1 MKARIKFRKN
11 GVMKFIGHLD
21 IMRYFQKAIRRAEIP
36 IAFTSGYSPHMIM
49 SFANPLGVGLTSDGE
64 YFDIELT
71 ESITSKEAVRRLN
84 EQMVDGMEIVSFV
97 QIPDDKKSKG
107 MSIVAGADYLSSVK
121 NGSLPEDLAEKL
133 EAFYAQNE
141 ICVVKKTKKSEKEV
155 DIRPMIYKLECRDG
169 KIYMRVA
176 AGSVQNLKPELVTEA
191 FVRYLGMDAE
201 EVTFTHHRLE
211 TFAESEDA
219 DGKILKEGVDYE
231 VFLDDNV
238 EIGEAWAGVH
248 GIGDYEGLLSSTFY
262 IVNPGSQ
269 DPEPDPSPNPRP
281 GTDSS
286 KSILIGSI
294 KISGISNK
302 IAAGKKIALKAN
314 ISPANATNKTL
325 VWTSSNPKAATVNAN
340 GIVTMKKGS
349 GGKKVTITA
358 KAADGSGKK
367 AVYTITGMKGVVKK
381 VTISGKKTVKAGKS
395 IKLKAKVKATKKA
408 NTRLFWKSSNQKFA
422 TVKNGKVKAKKN
434 AKGKKVK
441 ITAMATDGS
450 GKKKSVTIK
459 IR

>member
-1 MKARIKFRKN
+1 
-11 GVMKFIGHLD
+11 MKFIGHLD

-71 ESITSKEAVRRLN
+71 ESIASKEAVRRLN

-169 KIYMRVA
+169 KIYMLVA

-211 TFAESEDA
+211 TFAESENTESKMILVPLDA
-219 DGKILKEGVDYE
+219 LGT
-231 VFLDDNV
+231 
-238 EIGEAWAGVH
+238 EIV
-248 GIGDYEGLLSSTFY
+248 
-262 IVNPGSQ
+262 
-269 DPEPDPSPNPRP
+269 
-281 GTDSS
+281 
-286 KSILIGSI
+286 
-294 KISGISNK
+294 
-302 IAAGKKIALKAN
+302 
-314 ISPANATNKTL
+314 
-325 VWTSSNPKAATVNAN
+325 
-340 GIVTMKKGS
+340 
-349 GGKKVTITA
+349 
-358 KAADGSGKK
+358 
-367 AVYTITGMKGVVKK
+367 
-381 VTISGKKTVKAGKS
+381 
-395 IKLKAKVKATKKA
+395 
-408 NTRLFWKSSNQKFA
+408 
-422 TVKNGKVKAKKN
+422 
-434 AKGKKVK
+434 
-441 ITAMATDGS
+441 
-450 GKKKSVTIK
+450 
-459 IR
+459 

>member
-21 IMRYFQKAIRRAEIP
+21 IMRYFQKAIRRAKIP

-71 ESITSKEAVRRLN
+71 ESIASKEAVRRLN

-155 DIRPMIYKLECRDG
+155 DIRTMIYKLECRDG

-211 TFAESEDA
+211 TFAESENTEGKMILVPLDA
-219 DGKILKEGVDYE
+219 LGT
-231 VFLDDNV
+231 
-238 EIGEAWAGVH
+238 EIV
-248 GIGDYEGLLSSTFY
+248 
-262 IVNPGSQ
+262 
-269 DPEPDPSPNPRP
+269 
-281 GTDSS
+281 
-286 KSILIGSI
+286 
-294 KISGISNK
+294 
-302 IAAGKKIALKAN
+302 
-314 ISPANATNKTL
+314 
-325 VWTSSNPKAATVNAN
+325 
-340 GIVTMKKGS
+340 
-349 GGKKVTITA
+349 
-358 KAADGSGKK
+358 
-367 AVYTITGMKGVVKK
+367 
-381 VTISGKKTVKAGKS
+381 
-395 IKLKAKVKATKKA
+395 
-408 NTRLFWKSSNQKFA
+408 
-422 TVKNGKVKAKKN
+422 
-434 AKGKKVK
+434 
-441 ITAMATDGS
+441 
-450 GKKKSVTIK
+450 
-459 IR
+459 

>member
-1 MKARIKFRKN
+1 
-11 GVMKFIGHLD
+11 MKFIGHLD

-71 ESITSKEAVRRLN
+71 ESIASKEAIRRLN

-107 MSIVAGADYLSSVK
+107 MSIVAGADYLSAVK

-141 ICVVKKTKKSEKEV
+141 ICVVKMTKKSEKEV

-211 TFAESEDA
+211 TFAESENTEGKMILVPLDA
-219 DGKILKEGVDYE
+219 LGT
-231 VFLDDNV
+231 
-238 EIGEAWAGVH
+238 EIV
-248 GIGDYEGLLSSTFY
+248 
-262 IVNPGSQ
+262 
-269 DPEPDPSPNPRP
+269 
-281 GTDSS
+281 
-286 KSILIGSI
+286 
-294 KISGISNK
+294 
-302 IAAGKKIALKAN
+302 
-314 ISPANATNKTL
+314 
-325 VWTSSNPKAATVNAN
+325 
-340 GIVTMKKGS
+340 
-349 GGKKVTITA
+349 
-358 KAADGSGKK
+358 
-367 AVYTITGMKGVVKK
+367 
-381 VTISGKKTVKAGKS
+381 
-395 IKLKAKVKATKKA
+395 
-408 NTRLFWKSSNQKFA
+408 
-422 TVKNGKVKAKKN
+422 
-434 AKGKKVK
+434 
-441 ITAMATDGS
+441 
-450 GKKKSVTIK
+450 
-459 IR
+459 

>member
-71 ESITSKEAVRRLN
+71 ESIASKEAVRRLN

-155 DIRPMIYKLECRDG
+155 DIRPMIYKLECRNRG
-169 KIYMRVA
+169 IYMRVA

-191 FVRYLGMDAE
+191 FVRYLGMEADA
-201 EVTFTHHRLE
+201 VTFTHHRLE

-219 DGKILKEGVDYE
+219 DGKTVLVP
-231 VFLDDNV
+231 LDV
-238 EIGEAWAGVH
+238 LGTEIV
-248 GIGDYEGLLSSTFY
+248 
-262 IVNPGSQ
+262 
-269 DPEPDPSPNPRP
+269 
-281 GTDSS
+281 
-286 KSILIGSI
+286 
-294 KISGISNK
+294 
-302 IAAGKKIALKAN
+302 
-314 ISPANATNKTL
+314 
-325 VWTSSNPKAATVNAN
+325 
-340 GIVTMKKGS
+340 
-349 GGKKVTITA
+349 
-358 KAADGSGKK
+358 
-367 AVYTITGMKGVVKK
+367 
-381 VTISGKKTVKAGKS
+381 
-395 IKLKAKVKATKKA
+395 
-408 NTRLFWKSSNQKFA
+408 
-422 TVKNGKVKAKKN
+422 
-434 AKGKKVK
+434 
-441 ITAMATDGS
+441 
-450 GKKKSVTIK
+450 
-459 IR
+459 

>member
-71 ESITSKEAVRRLN
+71 ESIASKEAVRRLN

-121 NGSLPEDLAEKL
+121 NGNLPEDLAEKL

-155 DIRPMIYKLECRDG
+155 DIRPMIYKLECRNG
-169 KIYMRVA
+169 GIYMRVA

-191 FVRYLGMDAE
+191 FVRYLGMEADA
-201 EVTFTHHRLE
+201 VTFTHHRLE

-219 DGKILKEGVDYE
+219 DGKTVLVP
-231 VFLDDNV
+231 LDALGT
-238 EIGEAWAGVH
+238 EIV
-248 GIGDYEGLLSSTFY
+248 
-262 IVNPGSQ
+262 
-269 DPEPDPSPNPRP
+269 
-281 GTDSS
+281 
-286 KSILIGSI
+286 
-294 KISGISNK
+294 
-302 IAAGKKIALKAN
+302 
-314 ISPANATNKTL
+314 
-325 VWTSSNPKAATVNAN
+325 
-340 GIVTMKKGS
+340 
-349 GGKKVTITA
+349 
-358 KAADGSGKK
+358 
-367 AVYTITGMKGVVKK
+367 
-381 VTISGKKTVKAGKS
+381 
-395 IKLKAKVKATKKA
+395 
-408 NTRLFWKSSNQKFA
+408 
-422 TVKNGKVKAKKN
+422 
-434 AKGKKVK
+434 
-441 ITAMATDGS
+441 
-450 GKKKSVTIK
+450 
-459 IR
+459 

>member
-71 ESITSKEAVRRLN
+71 ESIASKEAVRRLN

-155 DIRPMIYKLECRDG
+155 DIRPMIYKLECRNG
-169 KIYMRVA
+169 GIYMRVA

-191 FVRYLGMDAE
+191 FVRYLGMEADA
-201 EVTFTHHRLE
+201 VNFTHHRLE

-219 DGKILKEGVDYE
+219 DGKTVLVP
-231 VFLDDNV
+231 LDV
-238 EIGEAWAGVH
+238 LGTEIV
-248 GIGDYEGLLSSTFY
+248 
-262 IVNPGSQ
+262 
-269 DPEPDPSPNPRP
+269 
-281 GTDSS
+281 
-286 KSILIGSI
+286 
-294 KISGISNK
+294 
-302 IAAGKKIALKAN
+302 
-314 ISPANATNKTL
+314 
-325 VWTSSNPKAATVNAN
+325 
-340 GIVTMKKGS
+340 
-349 GGKKVTITA
+349 
-358 KAADGSGKK
+358 
-367 AVYTITGMKGVVKK
+367 
-381 VTISGKKTVKAGKS
+381 
-395 IKLKAKVKATKKA
+395 
-408 NTRLFWKSSNQKFA
+408 
-422 TVKNGKVKAKKN
+422 
-434 AKGKKVK
+434 
-441 ITAMATDGS
+441 
-450 GKKKSVTIK
+450 
-459 IR
+459 

>member
-1 MKARIKFRKN
+1 
-11 GVMKFIGHLD
+11 MKFIGHLD

-71 ESITSKEAVRRLN
+71 ESIASKEAVRRLN

-176 AGSVQNLKPELVTEA
+176 TGSVQNLKPELVTEA

-211 TFAESEDA
+211 TFAKSENTEGQMILVPLDA
-219 DGKILKEGVDYE
+219 LGT
-231 VFLDDNV
+231 
-238 EIGEAWAGVH
+238 EIV
-248 GIGDYEGLLSSTFY
+248 
-262 IVNPGSQ
+262 
-269 DPEPDPSPNPRP
+269 
-281 GTDSS
+281 
-286 KSILIGSI
+286 
-294 KISGISNK
+294 
-302 IAAGKKIALKAN
+302 
-314 ISPANATNKTL
+314 
-325 VWTSSNPKAATVNAN
+325 
-340 GIVTMKKGS
+340 
-349 GGKKVTITA
+349 
-358 KAADGSGKK
+358 
-367 AVYTITGMKGVVKK
+367 
-381 VTISGKKTVKAGKS
+381 
-395 IKLKAKVKATKKA
+395 
-408 NTRLFWKSSNQKFA
+408 
-422 TVKNGKVKAKKN
+422 
-434 AKGKKVK
+434 
-441 ITAMATDGS
+441 
-450 GKKKSVTIK
+450 
-459 IR
+459 

>member
-71 ESITSKEAVRRLN
+71 ESIASKEAVRRLN

-211 TFAESEDA
+211 TFAESENAEGKMILVPLDA
-219 DGKILKEGVDYE
+219 LGT
-231 VFLDDNV
+231 
-238 EIGEAWAGVH
+238 EIV
-248 GIGDYEGLLSSTFY
+248 
-262 IVNPGSQ
+262 
-269 DPEPDPSPNPRP
+269 
-281 GTDSS
+281 
-286 KSILIGSI
+286 
-294 KISGISNK
+294 
-302 IAAGKKIALKAN
+302 
-314 ISPANATNKTL
+314 
-325 VWTSSNPKAATVNAN
+325 
-340 GIVTMKKGS
+340 
-349 GGKKVTITA
+349 
-358 KAADGSGKK
+358 
-367 AVYTITGMKGVVKK
+367 
-381 VTISGKKTVKAGKS
+381 
-395 IKLKAKVKATKKA
+395 
-408 NTRLFWKSSNQKFA
+408 
-422 TVKNGKVKAKKN
+422 
-434 AKGKKVK
+434 
-441 ITAMATDGS
+441 
-450 GKKKSVTIK
+450 
-459 IR
+459 

>member
-1 MKARIKFRKN
+1 
-11 GVMKFIGHLD
+11 MKFIGHLD

-71 ESITSKEAVRRLN
+71 ESIASKEAVRRLN

-141 ICVVKKTKKSEKEV
+141 ICVIKKTKKSEKEV

-219 DGKILKEGVDYE
+219 DGKIVLVP
-231 VFLDDNV
+231 LDALGT
-238 EIGEAWAGVH
+238 EIV
-248 GIGDYEGLLSSTFY
+248 
-262 IVNPGSQ
+262 
-269 DPEPDPSPNPRP
+269 
-281 GTDSS
+281 
-286 KSILIGSI
+286 
-294 KISGISNK
+294 
-302 IAAGKKIALKAN
+302 
-314 ISPANATNKTL
+314 
-325 VWTSSNPKAATVNAN
+325 
-340 GIVTMKKGS
+340 
-349 GGKKVTITA
+349 
-358 KAADGSGKK
+358 
-367 AVYTITGMKGVVKK
+367 
-381 VTISGKKTVKAGKS
+381 
-395 IKLKAKVKATKKA
+395 
-408 NTRLFWKSSNQKFA
+408 
-422 TVKNGKVKAKKN
+422 
-434 AKGKKVK
+434 
-441 ITAMATDGS
+441 
-450 GKKKSVTIK
+450 
-459 IR
+459 

>member
-1 MKARIKFRKN
+1 LKARIKFRKN

-71 ESITSKEAVRRLN
+71 ESIASKEAVRRLN

-211 TFAESEDA
+211 TFAESENMEGKMILVPLDA
-219 DGKILKEGVDYE
+219 LGT
-231 VFLDDNV
+231 
-238 EIGEAWAGVH
+238 EIV
-248 GIGDYEGLLSSTFY
+248 
-262 IVNPGSQ
+262 
-269 DPEPDPSPNPRP
+269 
-281 GTDSS
+281 
-286 KSILIGSI
+286 
-294 KISGISNK
+294 
-302 IAAGKKIALKAN
+302 
-314 ISPANATNKTL
+314 
-325 VWTSSNPKAATVNAN
+325 
-340 GIVTMKKGS
+340 
-349 GGKKVTITA
+349 
-358 KAADGSGKK
+358 
-367 AVYTITGMKGVVKK
+367 
-381 VTISGKKTVKAGKS
+381 
-395 IKLKAKVKATKKA
+395 
-408 NTRLFWKSSNQKFA
+408 
-422 TVKNGKVKAKKN
+422 
-434 AKGKKVK
+434 
-441 ITAMATDGS
+441 
-450 GKKKSVTIK
+450 
-459 IR
+459 

>member
-36 IAFTSGYSPHMIM
+36 IAFTIGYSPHMIM

-71 ESITSKEAVRRLN
+71 ESIASKEAVRRLN

-211 TFAESEDA
+211 TFAKSENTEGQMILVPLDA
-219 DGKILKEGVDYE
+219 LGT
-231 VFLDDNV
+231 
-238 EIGEAWAGVH
+238 EIV
-248 GIGDYEGLLSSTFY
+248 
-262 IVNPGSQ
+262 
-269 DPEPDPSPNPRP
+269 
-281 GTDSS
+281 
-286 KSILIGSI
+286 
-294 KISGISNK
+294 
-302 IAAGKKIALKAN
+302 
-314 ISPANATNKTL
+314 
-325 VWTSSNPKAATVNAN
+325 
-340 GIVTMKKGS
+340 
-349 GGKKVTITA
+349 
-358 KAADGSGKK
+358 
-367 AVYTITGMKGVVKK
+367 
-381 VTISGKKTVKAGKS
+381 
-395 IKLKAKVKATKKA
+395 
-408 NTRLFWKSSNQKFA
+408 
-422 TVKNGKVKAKKN
+422 
-434 AKGKKVK
+434 
-441 ITAMATDGS
+441 
-450 GKKKSVTIK
+450 
-459 IR
+459 

>member
-1 MKARIKFRKN
+1 
-11 GVMKFIGHLD
+11 MKFIGHLD

-71 ESITSKEAVRRLN
+71 ESIASKEAVRRLN
-84 EQMVDGMEIVSFV
+84 EQRVDGMEIVSFV

-211 TFAESEDA
+211 TFAESENTESKMILVPLDA
-219 DGKILKEGVDYE
+219 LGT
-231 VFLDDNV
+231 
-238 EIGEAWAGVH
+238 EIV
-248 GIGDYEGLLSSTFY
+248 
-262 IVNPGSQ
+262 
-269 DPEPDPSPNPRP
+269 
-281 GTDSS
+281 
-286 KSILIGSI
+286 
-294 KISGISNK
+294 
-302 IAAGKKIALKAN
+302 
-314 ISPANATNKTL
+314 
-325 VWTSSNPKAATVNAN
+325 
-340 GIVTMKKGS
+340 
-349 GGKKVTITA
+349 
-358 KAADGSGKK
+358 
-367 AVYTITGMKGVVKK
+367 
-381 VTISGKKTVKAGKS
+381 
-395 IKLKAKVKATKKA
+395 
-408 NTRLFWKSSNQKFA
+408 
-422 TVKNGKVKAKKN
+422 
-434 AKGKKVK
+434 
-441 ITAMATDGS
+441 
-450 GKKKSVTIK
+450 
-459 IR
+459 

>member
-71 ESITSKEAVRRLN
+71 ESIASKEAVRRLN

-121 NGSLPEDLAEKL
+121 NGSLTEDLAEKL

-155 DIRPMIYKLECRDG
+155 DIRPMIYKLECRNG
-169 KIYMRVA
+169 GIYMRVA

-191 FVRYLGMDAE
+191 FARYLGMDDE
-201 EVTFTHHRLE
+201 EVAFTHHRLE

-219 DGKILKEGVDYE
+219 DGKTVLVP
-231 VFLDDNV
+231 LDV
-238 EIGEAWAGVH
+238 LGTEIV
-248 GIGDYEGLLSSTFY
+248 
-262 IVNPGSQ
+262 
-269 DPEPDPSPNPRP
+269 
-281 GTDSS
+281 
-286 KSILIGSI
+286 
-294 KISGISNK
+294 
-302 IAAGKKIALKAN
+302 
-314 ISPANATNKTL
+314 
-325 VWTSSNPKAATVNAN
+325 
-340 GIVTMKKGS
+340 
-349 GGKKVTITA
+349 
-358 KAADGSGKK
+358 
-367 AVYTITGMKGVVKK
+367 
-381 VTISGKKTVKAGKS
+381 
-395 IKLKAKVKATKKA
+395 
-408 NTRLFWKSSNQKFA
+408 
-422 TVKNGKVKAKKN
+422 
-434 AKGKKVK
+434 
-441 ITAMATDGS
+441 
-450 GKKKSVTIK
+450 
-459 IR
+459 

>member
-1 MKARIKFRKN
+1 
-11 GVMKFIGHLD
+11 MKFIGHLD

-71 ESITSKEAVRRLN
+71 ESIASKEAVRRLN

-211 TFAESEDA
+211 TF
-219 DGKILKEGVDYE
+219 
-231 VFLDDNV
+231 
-238 EIGEAWAGVH
+238 
-248 GIGDYEGLLSSTFY
+248 
-262 IVNPGSQ
+262 P
-269 DPEPDPSPNPRP
+269 
-281 GTDSS
+281 
-286 KSILIGSI
+286 
-294 KISGISNK
+294 
-302 IAAGKKIALKAN
+302 
-314 ISPANATNKTL
+314 
-325 VWTSSNPKAATVNAN
+325 
-340 GIVTMKKGS
+340 
-349 GGKKVTITA
+349 
-358 KAADGSGKK
+358 
-367 AVYTITGMKGVVKK
+367 
-381 VTISGKKTVKAGKS
+381 
-395 IKLKAKVKATKKA
+395 
-408 NTRLFWKSSNQKFA
+408 
-422 TVKNGKVKAKKN
+422 
-434 AKGKKVK
+434 
-441 ITAMATDGS
+441 
-450 GKKKSVTIK
+450 
-459 IR
+459 

>member
-71 ESITSKEAVRRLN
+71 ESIASKEAVRRLN

-191 FVRYLGMDAE
+191 FVRYLGIDAE

-211 TFAESEDA
+211 TFAESEGTE
-219 DGKILKEGVDYE
+219 GKMILVPLEALGT
-231 VFLDDNV
+231 
-238 EIGEAWAGVH
+238 EIV
-248 GIGDYEGLLSSTFY
+248 
-262 IVNPGSQ
+262 
-269 DPEPDPSPNPRP
+269 
-281 GTDSS
+281 
-286 KSILIGSI
+286 
-294 KISGISNK
+294 
-302 IAAGKKIALKAN
+302 
-314 ISPANATNKTL
+314 
-325 VWTSSNPKAATVNAN
+325 
-340 GIVTMKKGS
+340 
-349 GGKKVTITA
+349 
-358 KAADGSGKK
+358 
-367 AVYTITGMKGVVKK
+367 
-381 VTISGKKTVKAGKS
+381 
-395 IKLKAKVKATKKA
+395 
-408 NTRLFWKSSNQKFA
+408 
-422 TVKNGKVKAKKN
+422 
-434 AKGKKVK
+434 
-441 ITAMATDGS
+441 
-450 GKKKSVTIK
+450 
-459 IR
+459 

>member
-21 IMRYFQKAIRRAEIP
+21 IMRYFRKAIRRAEIP

-71 ESITSKEAVRRLN
+71 ESIASKEAVRRLN

-201 EVTFTHHRLE
+201 EETFTHHRLE
-211 TFAESEDA
+211 TFAESENTESKMILVPLDA
-219 DGKILKEGVDYE
+219 LGT
-231 VFLDDNV
+231 
-238 EIGEAWAGVH
+238 EIV
-248 GIGDYEGLLSSTFY
+248 
-262 IVNPGSQ
+262 
-269 DPEPDPSPNPRP
+269 
-281 GTDSS
+281 
-286 KSILIGSI
+286 
-294 KISGISNK
+294 
-302 IAAGKKIALKAN
+302 
-314 ISPANATNKTL
+314 
-325 VWTSSNPKAATVNAN
+325 
-340 GIVTMKKGS
+340 
-349 GGKKVTITA
+349 
-358 KAADGSGKK
+358 
-367 AVYTITGMKGVVKK
+367 
-381 VTISGKKTVKAGKS
+381 
-395 IKLKAKVKATKKA
+395 
-408 NTRLFWKSSNQKFA
+408 
-422 TVKNGKVKAKKN
+422 
-434 AKGKKVK
+434 
-441 ITAMATDGS
+441 
-450 GKKKSVTIK
+450 
-459 IR
+459 

>member
-1 MKARIKFRKN
+1 
-11 GVMKFIGHLD
+11 MKFIGHLD

-71 ESITSKEAVRRLN
+71 ESIASKEAVRRLN

-97 QIPDDKKSKG
+97 QIPDDKKSNG

-191 FVRYLGMDAE
+191 FARYLGMDEE

-219 DGKILKEGVDYE
+219 DGKTVLVP
-231 VFLDDNV
+231 LDALGT
-238 EIGEAWAGVH
+238 EIV
-248 GIGDYEGLLSSTFY
+248 
-262 IVNPGSQ
+262 
-269 DPEPDPSPNPRP
+269 
-281 GTDSS
+281 
-286 KSILIGSI
+286 
-294 KISGISNK
+294 
-302 IAAGKKIALKAN
+302 
-314 ISPANATNKTL
+314 
-325 VWTSSNPKAATVNAN
+325 
-340 GIVTMKKGS
+340 
-349 GGKKVTITA
+349 
-358 KAADGSGKK
+358 
-367 AVYTITGMKGVVKK
+367 
-381 VTISGKKTVKAGKS
+381 
-395 IKLKAKVKATKKA
+395 
-408 NTRLFWKSSNQKFA
+408 
-422 TVKNGKVKAKKN
+422 
-434 AKGKKVK
+434 
-441 ITAMATDGS
+441 
-450 GKKKSVTIK
+450 
-459 IR
+459 

>member
-71 ESITSKEAVRRLN
+71 ESIASKEAVRRLN

-121 NGSLPEDLAEKL
+121 NGNLPEDLTEKL

-155 DIRPMIYKLECRDG
+155 DIRPMIYKLECRNG
-169 KIYMRVA
+169 GIYMRVA

-191 FVRYLGMDAE
+191 FVRYLGMEADA
-201 EVTFTHHRLE
+201 VTFTHHRLE

-219 DGKILKEGVDYE
+219 DGKTVLVP
-231 VFLDDNV
+231 LDALGT
-238 EIGEAWAGVH
+238 EIV
-248 GIGDYEGLLSSTFY
+248 
-262 IVNPGSQ
+262 
-269 DPEPDPSPNPRP
+269 
-281 GTDSS
+281 
-286 KSILIGSI
+286 
-294 KISGISNK
+294 
-302 IAAGKKIALKAN
+302 
-314 ISPANATNKTL
+314 
-325 VWTSSNPKAATVNAN
+325 
-340 GIVTMKKGS
+340 
-349 GGKKVTITA
+349 
-358 KAADGSGKK
+358 
-367 AVYTITGMKGVVKK
+367 
-381 VTISGKKTVKAGKS
+381 
-395 IKLKAKVKATKKA
+395 
-408 NTRLFWKSSNQKFA
+408 
-422 TVKNGKVKAKKN
+422 
-434 AKGKKVK
+434 
-441 ITAMATDGS
+441 
-450 GKKKSVTIK
+450 
-459 IR
+459 

>member
-1 MKARIKFRKN
+1 
-11 GVMKFIGHLD
+11 MKFIGHLD

-71 ESITSKEAVRRLN
+71 ESIASKEAVRRLN
-84 EQMVDGMEIVSFV
+84 EQMVDGMEIVSCV

-107 MSIVAGADYLSSVK
+107 RSIVAGADYLSSVK

-211 TFAESEDA
+211 TFAESENTESKMILVPLDA
-219 DGKILKEGVDYE
+219 LGT
-231 VFLDDNV
+231 
-238 EIGEAWAGVH
+238 EIV
-248 GIGDYEGLLSSTFY
+248 
-262 IVNPGSQ
+262 
-269 DPEPDPSPNPRP
+269 
-281 GTDSS
+281 
-286 KSILIGSI
+286 
-294 KISGISNK
+294 
-302 IAAGKKIALKAN
+302 
-314 ISPANATNKTL
+314 
-325 VWTSSNPKAATVNAN
+325 
-340 GIVTMKKGS
+340 
-349 GGKKVTITA
+349 
-358 KAADGSGKK
+358 
-367 AVYTITGMKGVVKK
+367 
-381 VTISGKKTVKAGKS
+381 
-395 IKLKAKVKATKKA
+395 
-408 NTRLFWKSSNQKFA
+408 
-422 TVKNGKVKAKKN
+422 
-434 AKGKKVK
+434 
-441 ITAMATDGS
+441 
-450 GKKKSVTIK
+450 
-459 IR
+459 